1 MRYDKEAKH
10 KRKAPQAGMSES
22 PITGLWGT
30 AGCITN
36 HSKVTRGNTT
46 MAPTLYKHI
55 ICQTVGQ

>member
-10 KRKAPQAGMSES
+10 KRKATQAGMSES

-36 HSKVTRGNTT
+36 HSKAT
-46 MAPTLYKHI
+46 
-55 ICQTVGQ
+55 